1 MTLITAKNLKIY
13 GVSRLLITQE
23 FLQIQEKDRIGL
35 IGANGSG
42 KSTLLQI
49 LAGLQEPDQGQIQ
62 RNSSITYL
70 NQSVT
75 QTFSHLS
82 GGEEK
87 RKLLHEA
94 FQDNPSLL
102 LADEP
107 ENHLDIQGIQ
117 YLIRQLSTFSGA
129 VLLVSHDRFLLNKV
143 CQQIWEIDQGTI
155 RMYRGNYDDYLLQK
169 EIASTEIEADYEKYT
184 KEKRRLKR
192 AIQDTQKRSSKVK
205 QAPSRMG
212 NSEARL
218 HKMGDQRAKANLD
231 KMTNQLRSRLDQLE
245 AAKKPHYQKNTIV
258 DLPVGLKIYS
268 PFILE
273 GRQISKAFSD
283 QIIFQDV
290 NFSLQTGSK
299 TALIGSNGSGKT
311 TLLEMIYHR
320 NPALLFPK
328 NVKIGYLSQF
338 FSDLDLERS
347 ILENVQK
354 VSIYD
359 PTFDRLTLA
368 RLLFSGEDAYKPCN
382 ILSGGERTKV
392 SLAMLMLG
400 NYNLLL
406 LDEPTNHLDILSR
419 EAIESSLRD
428 YPGTVLFTSHDQAF
442 VQSIATEIWEL
453 KSGSLLKKEIFL
465 SST

>member
-1 MTLITAKNLKIY
+1 MTLITAENLKIY
-13 GVSRLLITQE
+13 GGSRLLMTQK

-35 IGANGSG
+35 IGPNGSG

-49 LAGLQEPDQGQIQ
+49 LAGLQEPDQGRIQ
-62 RNSSITYL
+62 RISSIAYL

-87 RKLLHEA
+87 RKILHEA
-94 FQDNPSLL
+94 FRENPLLL

-117 YLIRQLSTFSGA
+117 YLIRQLSTFPGA
-129 VLLVSHDRFLLNKV
+129 ILLVSHDRFLLNEV

-155 RMYRGNYDDYLLQK
+155 HMYRGNYDDYLLQK
-169 EIASTEIEADYEKYT
+169 EIITAEIEADYEKYT
-184 KEKRRLKR
+184 KEKRRIKK

-205 QAPSRMG
+205 KAPSRMG

-218 HKMGDQRAKANLD
+218 HKMGDQRAKVNLD
-231 KMTNQLRSRLDQLE
+231 KQASQLRSRLDQL
-245 AAKKPHYQKNTIV
+245 AIAKKPDYQKNTIV

-273 GRQISKAFSD
+273 GRQISKAFTD
-283 QIIFQDV
+283 QIIFQNID
-290 NFSLQTGSK
+290 FSLKTGSK
-299 TALIGSNGSGKT
+299 TALIGPNGSGKT

-320 NPALLFPK
+320 NPGLLFPK

-338 FSDLDLERS
+338 FSALDLNRS

-368 RLLFSGEDAYKPCN
+368 RLLFSGEDVHKPCN

-400 NYNLLL
+400 NNNLLL
-406 LDEPTNHLDILSR
+406 LDEPTNHLDLSSI
-419 EAIESSLRD
+419 EAIESSLQD
-428 YPGTVLFTSHDQAF
+428 YPGTVLFSSHDQTF
-442 VQSIATEIWEL
+442 VKSVATEIWEFH
-453 KSGSLLKKEIFL
+453 SGSLTKKETL
-465 SST
+465 HSP

>member
-1 MTLITAKNLKIY
+1 MTLITAENLKIY
-13 GVSRLLITQE
+13 GGSRLLITQKL
-23 FLQIQEKDRIGL
+23 LQIQEKERIGL
-35 IGANGSG
+35 IGPNGSG

-49 LAGLQEPDQGQIQ
+49 LAGLQEPEQGEIQ
-62 RNSSITYL
+62 RNSSTAYL

-94 FQDNPSLL
+94 FQENPLLL

-129 VLLVSHDRFLLNKV
+129 ILLVSHDRFLLNEV
-143 CQQIWEIDQGTI
+143 CEQIWEIDQGTI
-155 RMYRGNYDDYLLQK
+155 CMYRGNYYDYLLQK
-169 EIASTEIEADYEKYT
+169 EITSTEIETAYEKYT
-184 KEKRRLKR
+184 KEKRRIKK

-205 QAPSRMG
+205 KAPSRMG

-231 KMTNQLRSRLDQLE
+231 KITNQLRSRLDHLE
-245 AAKKPHYQKNTIV
+245 VAKKPHYQKSAFV
-258 DLPVGLKIYS
+258 DLPIGLKIYS

-273 GRQISKAFSD
+273 GRQISKAFAD
-283 QIIFQDV
+283 QIIFQDID
-290 NFSLQTGSK
+290 FSLKTGSK
-299 TALIGSNGSGKT
+299 TALIGPNGSGKT

-320 NPALLFPK
+320 SPTFLFPK
-328 NVKIGYLSQF
+328 NVKVGYLSQF
-338 FSDLDLERS
+338 FSDLDLNRS

-359 PTFDRLTLA
+359 STFDRLTLA
-368 RLLFSGEDAYKPCN
+368 RLLFSGEDVYKPCN

-406 LDEPTNHLDILSR
+406 LDEPTNHLDLSSI
-419 EAIESSLRD
+419 EAIESSLHD
-428 YPGTVLFTSHDQAF
+428 YPGTVLFSSHDQAF
-442 VQSIATEIWEL
+442 VRSVATEIWEFH
-453 KSGSLLKKEIFL
+453 SGSLIKKETPH
-465 SST
+465 SP